1 MKGILD
7 RFEGD
12 LAVILV
18 ESEKVEFTV
27 PKSNL
32 PTGSQVNTYFDIE
45 KDGPSY
51 KIIKISEATTIAE
64 KQKTINLMAKLRARQ
79 TESKYKR

>member
-18 ESEKVEFTV
+18 ESAKVEFTV

-32 PTGSQVNTYFDIE
+32 PTGSQVNTYFDLK
-45 KDGPSY
+45 KDGQSY
-51 KIIKISEATTIAE
+51 KIIKISESKTIAE
-64 KQKTINLMAKLRARQ
+64 KQKTSDLMAKLRARQ